1 MHCSISP
8 SPGTAEH
15 FLTGFFVS
23 VGNRKSDLCMSQALV
38 TVFDLP
44 MRLLSLIMETDFLVF
59 VRIDLKDI

>member
-1 MHCSISP
+1 
-8 SPGTAEH
+8 
-15 FLTGFFVS
+15 
-23 VGNRKSDLCMSQALV
+23 MSQALV